1 MSVGE
6 CCGSSNNECE
16 AGLIDGPYAAAGR
29 GEVLRGF
36 YCYYLAHELR
46 RRYLEYP
53 IKSARSPRFRPVS
66 VGKCY
71 DSSDNEC
78 GARRG
83 GGSHAA

>member
-53 IKSARSPRFRPVS
+53 IKSARSPRFRPVRFVTLVVLVS
-66 VGKCY
+66 Q
-71 DSSDNEC
+71 SDPLTV
-78 GARRG
+78 RG
-83 GGSHAA
+83 SKVS